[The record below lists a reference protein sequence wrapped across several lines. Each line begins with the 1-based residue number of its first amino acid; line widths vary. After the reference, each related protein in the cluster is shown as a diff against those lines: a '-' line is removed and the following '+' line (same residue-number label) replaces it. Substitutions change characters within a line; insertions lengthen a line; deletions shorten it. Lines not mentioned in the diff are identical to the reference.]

1 MAAPIAFVQ
10 GRLRAALA
18 IALLAAAA
26 LTARPA
32 AAQSLPDID
41 RQLRTELHSV
51 GGDFEYRYDR
61 YLATMIAGTWFV
73 TSWAGFS
80 ELGPQIEKQE
90 VSLAESCR
98 RQAMTVEPDLT
109 FVQHLGDRLVH
120 GRFEYLRGVLFHMT
134 RDRAE
139 FAAAMNLDAAS
150 TEQDFAAS
158 ILRGATDTMVLT
170 PRGPDLLIGYSIL
183 NAGQPTVFVRCP
195 PS

>member
-1 MAAPIAFVQ
+1 MAAAFASSQ

-18 IALLAAAA
+18 ILCLLGLAAAM
-26 LTARPA
+26 RPA
-32 AAQSLPDID
+32 AAQSLHEID
-41 RQLRTELHSV
+41 RQLRIELHGV

-73 TSWAGFS
+73 TSWAGFA

-90 VSLAESCR
+90 ASLAESCR
-98 RQAMTVEPDLT
+98 RQAMTVEPDLS
-109 FVQHLGDRLVH
+109 FVQHFGDRLVH

-139 FAAAMNLDAAS
+139 FAAAMNIDAAS

-158 ILRGATDTMVLT
+158 ILRGASDTMVLT

-183 NAGQPTVFVRCP
+183 NAGQATVFVRCP
-195 PS
+195 PG

>member
-1 MAAPIAFVQ
+1 MAAPVIAFQ

-18 IALLAAAA
+18 ILLLLGAVLA
-26 LTARPA
+26 ARPA

-41 RQLRTELHSV
+41 RLLRTELHSV
-51 GGDFEYRYDR
+51 NGDFEYRYDR

-73 TSWAGFS
+73 TSWTGFA

-90 VSLAESCR
+90 VSLAEVCR
-98 RQAMTVEPDLT
+98 RQSMTVEPDLT
-109 FVQHLGDRLVH
+109 FVQHFGDRPVH

-139 FAAAMNLDAAS
+139 FAAAMNIDAAS
-150 TEQDFAAS
+150 TEQDFAVS
-158 ILRGATDTMVLT
+158 ILRGASDTMVLT